1 MEKAKGQKKKSK
13 EIMTGGEGR
22 ERKINN
28 SSKIAERCTFSR
40 NGERE
45 MSISTRSSLQKIA
58 MKLFHIKLVPF
69 DPYISDMWVSM
80 ANSVEWRK
88 QRKRGKEG

>member
-40 NGERE
+40 NGGRE
-45 MSISTRSSLQKIA
+45 MSISTRSSLQKNCYEA
-58 MKLFHIKLVPF
+58 F
-69 DPYISDMWVSM
+69 PYQARPI
-80 ANSVEWRK
+80 
-88 QRKRGKEG
+88 